1 MHEPLGIFE
10 WRFPDLT
17 GFLSS
22 KLGQILLGGVAG
34 AFLGAAIASKLSL
47 VALLVG
53 ALLAAGA
60 VAAAL
65 TRPDRAF
72 CGLVVV
78 MVLIP
83 SYSSP
88 SFGPILFIPAAGL
101 AWLLAAVL
109 AWRNGMQ
116 RGRLFTLNAL
126 DGLVALF
133 FILMLISSQVSPQ
146 VEFKDYLNDVFT
158 WLGPY
163 LAARLLLQDCERPVF
178 VVAVAFAIGTVL
190 IAPVAVLETLGGKNP
205 FFNFQFNGSES
216 AAFGNAVSRA
226 GEVRAQGSFGHPIAL
241 SMYVS
246 ASALLSL
253 GMAIYSKVSKERLAW
268 LALAAVALAVQV
280 MTVSRTGFVMLVVGG
295 VLLALT
301 TADKPLRRTLSG
313 IVGIVALI
321 VVVMNLTA
329 SGPAELQVF
338 PSGKSLET
346 ASAEEVSESSA
357 YRERLLERA
366 FEPGVLGAWGNPYN
380 KITAGISLGNTSID
394 NQYIILGDNW
404 GLIPMFALIAVA
416 VGLLLQIALALTREA
431 LGLVILPIAAFAA
444 LCALFFVAF
453 ITQQQ
458 VMVWLLIGCAS
469 AAGERTLRERRLAK
483 QRPRPSEVGQPQR
496 LAAIPERL

>member
-1 MHEPLGIFE
+1 MHEPLGAFD

-22 KLGQILLGGVAG
+22 RLGQILLGGFAG
-34 AFLGAAIASKLSL
+34 ALLGALIASKLSF
-47 VALLVG
+47 VALLIG
-53 ALLAAGA
+53 ALLGAGA
-60 VAAAL
+60 LAAAL

-72 CGLVVV
+72 YGLVVV

-101 AWLLAAVL
+101 AWILAGVL
-109 AWRNGMQ
+109 AWRNAMQ
-116 RGRLFTLNAL
+116 RGRLFSLTVL
-126 DGLVALF
+126 DLLVAVF
-133 FILMLISSQVSPQ
+133 FVLMLISSQVSPQ
-146 VEFKDYLNDVFT
+146 VEFKEYLNDVFT

-216 AAFGNAVSRA
+216 AAFGNAVTRA

-241 SMYVS
+241 SMFVS

-253 GMAIYSKVSKERLAW
+253 GMATYAKVSKERLAW
-268 LALAAVALAVQV
+268 LALAALGIAVQV
-280 MTVSRTGFVMLVVGG
+280 MTVSRTGFVMLVIGA

-301 TADKPLRRTLSG
+301 TGERSLRRTLSA
-313 IVGIVALI
+313 IVGVVAL
-321 VVVMNLTA
+321 VVVAMNVA
-329 SGPAELQVF
+329 GSGPAELQVF
-338 PSGKSLET
+338 PSGKTLES
-346 ASAEEVSESSA
+346 ASAEEVTESSA

-366 FEPGVLGAWGNPYN
+366 FEPGVLGLWGNPYN
-380 KITAGISLGNTSID
+380 KVTNGISLANTSVD
-394 NQYIILGDNW
+394 NEYIILGDNW
-404 GLIPMFALIAVA
+404 GLIPMFALIAVG
-416 VGLLLQIALALTREA
+416 VGLLVSIALALRRDA
-431 LGLVILPIAAFAA
+431 MDLVILPIVALTS
-444 LCALFFVAF
+444 LCALFFVAL

-458 VMVWLLIGCAS
+458 VMVFLLIGCAS

-483 QRPRPSEVGQPQR
+483 LAPRRPARPQP
-496 LAAIPERL
+496 LEAIPDRL